1 MKSNQSASVRDGG
14 ESTDRLL
21 QSFFA
26 SEMPRPWPA
35 APAVGAS
42 ANRKPP
48 VRPRSA
54 SLTGSRVALAAS
66 VLVLVGCCLALSSG
80 DSATATRPSAR
91 PDILG
96 GNAIV
101 PKDLRPAGPVAP
113 AMLPK

>member
-1 MKSNQSASVRDGG
+1 MKSNESAHIRDGG

-35 APAVGAS
+35 APEVGMKAAS
-42 ANRKPP
+42 KSLA
-48 VRPRSA
+48 RPRPA

-80 DSATATRPSAR
+80 DSATVMRPSAR

-96 GNAIV
+96 GNANL
-101 PKDLRPAGPVAP
+101 PKDLRPAAP
-113 AMLPK
+113 AILPK